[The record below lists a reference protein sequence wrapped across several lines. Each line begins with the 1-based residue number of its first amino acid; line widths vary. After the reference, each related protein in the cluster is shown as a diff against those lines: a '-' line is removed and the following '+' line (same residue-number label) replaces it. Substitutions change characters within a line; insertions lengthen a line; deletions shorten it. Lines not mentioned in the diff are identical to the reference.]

1 MTKDKSTSKI
11 KIVIADDEPVT
22 KMDLNELLSTA
33 GYDVVALAAD
43 GFDAIEQCG
52 KHHPDLAL
60 LDIRMPYLDGL
71 SAAKII
77 YEENLAGSVILLT
90 AYSDMEFVE
99 QAKESG
105 VDGYLVKPID
115 EKSLVPS
122 IEMAVS
128 RSKEMNRLRK
138 DIEKANER
146 LESRVI
152 VEKAKGLIMMRERV
166 SEQEAYEYLRKI
178 SQLKKLS
185 IRRVAELI
193 MVKKEI

>member
-1 MTKDKSTSKI
+1 
-11 KIVIADDEPVT
+11 
-22 KMDLNELLSTA
+22 
-33 GYDVVALAAD
+33 
-43 GFDAIEQCG
+43 
-52 KHHPDLAL
+52 
-60 LDIRMPYLDGL
+60 
-71 SAAKII
+71 
-77 YEENLAGSVILLT
+77 
-90 AYSDMEFVE
+90 MEFVQ
-99 QAKESG
+99 QAKDSG

-152 VEKAKGLIMMRERV
+152 VEKAKGLIMMRERI

-178 SQLKKLS
+178 SQLKNLS